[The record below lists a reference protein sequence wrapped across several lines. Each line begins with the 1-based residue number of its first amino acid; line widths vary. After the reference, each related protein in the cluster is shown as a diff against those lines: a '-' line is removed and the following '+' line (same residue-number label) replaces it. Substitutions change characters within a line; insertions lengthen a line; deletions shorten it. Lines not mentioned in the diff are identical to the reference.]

1 MNGLPGMWLYIYES
15 IISSNQTN
23 IYFWDVLSSA
33 RVFVFMH
40 VLNFTF
46 HPIHT
51 HTLTSLHLEVNHL
64 DHRGCIAVLHST
76 TSDLEGPTGHG
87 HDGSGSGCG
96 RRRVREC
103 KLLDDSRVIV
113 MLQTPAGLGRPFG
126 HGHGCIGS
134 GRGRR
139 VGIHFCV
146 MDRIPGENFLYIV
159 FEIAKYEP
167 YVLCYIYCL

>member
-1 MNGLPGMWLYIYES
+1 MY
-15 IISSNQTN
+15 
-23 IYFWDVLSSA
+23 
-33 RVFVFMH
+33 
-40 VLNFTF
+40 
-46 HPIHT
+46 
-51 HTLTSLHLEVNHL
+51 
-64 DHRGCIAVLHST
+64 AVPHST

-87 HDGSGSGCG
+87 HDGIGSGCG

-167 YVLCYIYCL
+167 YVLCYMYCLYLGTSCHSFSPRFFAACLMRPCIIKLEICLLTGEMGWSMPSTSIYDPSMAVFILSCGKIVNTN